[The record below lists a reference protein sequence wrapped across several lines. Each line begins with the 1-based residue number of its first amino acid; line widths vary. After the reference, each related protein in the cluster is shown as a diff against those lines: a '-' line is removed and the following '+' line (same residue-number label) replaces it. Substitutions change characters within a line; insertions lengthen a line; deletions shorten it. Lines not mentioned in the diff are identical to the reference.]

1 LKFSL
6 YIAKRYLFSGSK
18 NNAINII
25 TGIASVGIIVGT
37 TALFVVLS
45 VFSGLKD
52 FSLSFANDF
61 DPDLKATAKTGKSFL
76 ISNEQIN
83 SLNTLNG
90 IASYSKIIEERALF
104 TFNGKDQ
111 LAYIKGVDANFN
123 QVNQIEKTIFQGEWF
138 EQETQNVVVGYGI
151 AQKLSLVLFDMVN
164 LLEIFVPKSGKGN
177 INLPNDAFKNTIIVP
192 SGVYFINEELNQK
205 YVFASADLVQDLLDY
220 KYNQFSGIEI
230 KLKAN
235 ANYNDV
241 VNELNTVFKNNLIVK
256 NRAQLN
262 ESLYKM
268 LNTENLVLYLIFS
281 LVISVTLFTLI
292 GALTMII
299 IEKKSNLK
307 TLFNLGTD
315 IKSLKRIFLYQ
326 GFIIC
331 ILGGFIGLVLGVI
344 NVLIQQHFSLVMI
357 NASMPYPVILNA
369 SNVILVIVTITILGF
384 IASYIASS
392 RVTKKLLE

>member
-1 LKFSL
+1 MKFSL

-151 AQKLSLVLFDMVN
+151 AQKLSLGLFDMVN

-344 NVLIQQHFSLVMI
+344 IVLIQQHFSLVMI

>member
-151 AQKLSLVLFDMVN
+151 AQKLSLGLFDMVN

-344 NVLIQQHFSLVMI
+344 IVLIQQHFSLVMI

>member
-151 AQKLSLVLFDMVN
+151 AQKLSLGLFDMVN

-281 LVISVTLFTLI
+281 LIISVTLFTLI

-344 NVLIQQHFSLVMI
+344 IVLIQQHFSLVMI